1 MPLSFFRFMANL
13 EQSGS
18 RVSDTWSVKLT
29 FSLIQGFHS
38 VREVR
43 ESREFVRGSWKV
55 REIRDFLEKV
65 REENFYPCNFLT
77 SIKNHLHA
85 EMYVV
90 KLYTRISSWYYLHLV
105 LR

>member
-18 RVSDTWSVKLT
+18 RVPDTWSVKLT

-38 VREVR
+38 VREVK
-43 ESREFVRGSWKV
+43 ENREFVRGSWKV

-65 REENFYPCNFLT
+65 RKENFHPCNFLT
-77 SIKNHLHA
+77 SIKKSFARGN
-85 EMYVV
+85 VC
-90 KLYTRISSWYYLHLV
+90 S
-105 LR
+105 